1 MCFVQINLE
10 DAAWTSEAAVIA
22 LHYGHNIAFLYDSKK
37 LEQYEYLWKQNQGL
51 LQEQKVS

>member
-37 LEQYEYLWKQNQGL
+37 LE
-51 LQEQKVS
+51 